1 MLNMQKVIDDTI
13 KSTRT
18 GHFLSELERLRKV
31 DNIGY
36 LDAIIYYCEI
46 YDVEIESIAKLV
58 KNDPALLA
66 KLQEE
71 AESLNFLE
79 KISRLPV

>member
-46 YDVEIESIAKLV
+46 YDVEIESIAKLI

-79 KISRLPV
+79 KISRLPI

>member
-18 GHFLSELERLRKV
+18 GHFLSELERIRRI
-31 DNIGY
+31 DNTGY
-36 LDAIIYYCEI
+36 IDAIVYYCEM
-46 YDVEIESIAKLV
+46 YDIEIESIAKLI

-71 AESLNFLE
+71 AEGLNFLE
-79 KISRLPV
+79 KISRLPL

>member
-1 MLNMQKVIDDTI
+1 MLNMQKVIDVTI

-46 YDVEIESIAKLV
+46 YDVEIESIAKLI

-79 KISRLPV
+79 KISRLPI